1 MFNRIN
7 WQALSTSLHKAGI
20 HEKVAAA
27 QTLQSVSQSLQE
39 IFGKEIAKSAKPL
52 YIKNKSLF
60 IKIESSA
67 AAYEIKKKEKEIIQA
82 AQKAGCYNLRRIIFI
97 T

>member
-7 WQALSTSLHKAGI
+7 WQILSTSLHKAGI

-27 QTLQSVSQSLQE
+27 QTLQNVSQCLRE
-39 IFGKEIAKSAKPL
+39 IFGKEITKSAKPL
-52 YIKNKSLF
+52 YIKNKTLF

-67 AAYEIKKKEKEIIQA
+67 AAYEIKRKEKDIVLA
-82 AQKAGCYNLRRIIFI
+82 AQKSGCYNLRRIIFI